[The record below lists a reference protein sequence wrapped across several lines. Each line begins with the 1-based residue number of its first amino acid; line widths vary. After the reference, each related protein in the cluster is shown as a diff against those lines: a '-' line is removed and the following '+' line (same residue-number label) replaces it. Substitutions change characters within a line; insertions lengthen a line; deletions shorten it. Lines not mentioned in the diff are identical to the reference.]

1 MKVQEMDCSIIEF
14 EAEKII
20 CKRAEIKTWQDDF

>member
-14 EAEKII
+14 VVEKI